1 MAGIYEGVDGVTLI
15 ATVVSSTESTL
26 VVITPQGVKTVPV
39 AVKVADDTSNDLP
52 FEVNTVEVQLDF
64 GDKGSDNGDTFALFM
79 ELNYDAA
86 KSPLEGSLAI
96 ARNLAMMNAWVMP
109 S

>member
-1 MAGIYEGVDGVTLI
+1 MPLDNINNIMTFNQQWEKYGLGKSGETYL
-15 ATVVSSTESTL
+15 
-26 VVITPQGVKTVPV
+26 
-39 AVKVADDTSNDLP
+39 VADDTSNDLP